1 MYVHASCTHVDAAVH
16 TRTYIC
22 ACPCAHTCEG
32 VRTPVCTHGHAGVC
46 VCVCAYA
53 RVPPPRCPPRRRG
66 LWGAVG
72 PLPAA
77 IWGGGSAVLPPPTAG
92 PGSAASRR
100 APLIGAVAA
109 RTQGRTAGDAGWMR
123 MRAVGCG
130 CSRCFPRSS
139 ARCAPSSLPPFE
151 ISLSCCRTL
160 EMSNVSA
167 SACGP
172 MPPPG
177 PFSHKVFFFF
187 FPPFPL
193 HPFALSSSPLGMGGC
208 FPQPAGTEK

>member
-1 MYVHASCTHVDAAVH
+1 MRLCTHARIYA
-16 TRTYIC
+16 R
-22 ACPCAHTCEG
+22 AP
-32 VRTPVCTHGHAGVC
+32 VRTHVRVCVRPCVRTGTRVC

-109 RTQGRTAGDAGWMR
+109 RTQGRTAGDAGWRR

-130 CSRCFPRSS
+130 CSRCFPRS

-187 FPPFPL
+187 FPFPPFLFIPL
-193 HPFALSSSPLGMGGC
+193 LLAAHRWGWEAASLNLLA
-208 FPQPAGTEK
+208 QRNK

>member
-1 MYVHASCTHVDAAVH
+1 MRLCTHARIYA
-16 TRTYIC
+16 R
-22 ACPCAHTCEG
+22 AP
-32 VRTPVCTHGHAGVC
+32 VRTHVRVCVRPCVRTGTRVC

-187 FPPFPL
+187 SFSPFPL
-193 HPFALSSSPLGMGGC
+193 HPFARSSSPLGMGGC